1 MRRPYRMSDSK
12 SLQKLFAAP
21 FGIWSALFIVLP
33 LFFVLWHG
41 LTDEAGAF
49 TLANLLT
56 VLQWEYLKA
65 LGLSVELAL
74 VSTVICLIVAYPLCL
89 ILHGLRRAKGVMIF
103 LLFLLPLWMNSLL
116 TTMAW
121 QTILEKNGILNEILR
136 SCGLPDFTLINT
148 PAAIIIGM
156 VYNFLPYMALP
167 LYVSIS
173 RIDHSIIEAAWDLGA
188 NRWQTFRHVMVP
200 LSMPGIV
207 SGCTMVFIPA
217 LTTFVISALLGG
229 NKILLIGNIIEQEFT
244 AAYDWQLGSA
254 LSMVLMVFIILN
266 ILLEAFTE
274 SKNSRKKV
282 KA

>member
-1 MRRPYRMSDSK
+1 VH
-12 SLQKLFAAP
+12 
-21 FGIWSALFIVLP
+21 I
-33 LFFVLWHG
+33 
-41 LTDEAGAF
+41 
-49 TLANLLT
+49 
-56 VLQWEYLKA
+56 
-65 LGLSVELAL
+65 
-74 VSTVICLIVAYPLCL
+74 
-89 ILHGLRRAKGVMIF
+89 
-103 LLFLLPLWMNSLL
+103 
-116 TTMAW
+116 
-121 QTILEKNGILNEILR
+121 
-136 SCGLPDFTLINT
+136 INT
-148 PAAIIIGM
+148 PLAIIIGM
-156 VYNFLPYMALP
+156 VYNFLPHMALP

-173 RIDHSIIEAAWDLGA
+173 RIDHNIIEAAWDLGA

-274 SKNSRKKV
+274 NTDSRKKV

>member
-1 MRRPYRMSDSK
+1 MNNSK
-12 SLQKLFAAP
+12 SLQRLFTVP
-21 FGIWSALFIVLP
+21 FGIWAALFIILP

-41 LTDEAGAF
+41 LTYEVGVF
-49 TLANLLT
+49 TLANLQV

-65 LGLSVELAL
+65 LGLSAELAL
-74 VSTVICLIVAYPLCL
+74 ISTVICLVMAYPLCL
-89 ILHGLRRAKGVMIF
+89 ILQQLRRMKGIMIF

-121 QTILEKNGILNEILR
+121 QTILEKNGILKMFLR
-136 SCGLPDFTLINT
+136 LCGLPDMKIINT
-148 PAAIIIGM
+148 PLAIVIGM
-156 VYNFLPYMALP
+156 VYNFLPYMVLP
-167 LYVSIS
+167 LYVAIS
-173 RIDHSIIEAAWDLGA
+173 RIDHSVIEAAWDLGA
-188 NRWQTFRHVMVP
+188 NRWQTFRHVMLP

-229 NKILLIGNIIEQEFT
+229 NKILLVGNIIEQEFT

-266 ILLEAFTE
+266 ILLEAFTDTE
-274 SKNSRKKV
+274 DQRKKV

>member
-1 MRRPYRMSDSK
+1 MNNSK
-12 SLQKLFAAP
+12 SLQRLFTVP
-21 FGIWSALFIVLP
+21 FGIWAALFIILP

-41 LTDEAGAF
+41 LTDEAGVF
-49 TLANLLT
+49 TLANLQV

-65 LGLSVELAL
+65 LGLSAELAL
-74 VSTVICLIVAYPLCL
+74 ISTVICLVMAYPLCL
-89 ILHGLRRAKGVMIF
+89 ILQQLRRMKGIMIF

-121 QTILEKNGILNEILR
+121 QTILEKNGILNMFLR
-136 SCGLPDFTLINT
+136 FCGLPDMTIINT
-148 PAAIIIGM
+148 PLAIVIGM
-156 VYNFLPYMALP
+156 VYNFLPYMVLP
-167 LYVSIS
+167 LYVAIS
-173 RIDHSIIEAAWDLGA
+173 RIDHSVIEAAWDLGA
-188 NRWQTFRHVMVP
+188 NRWQTFRHVMLP

-229 NKILLIGNIIEQEFT
+229 NKILLVGNIIEQEFT

-266 ILLEAFTE
+266 ILLEAFTDTE
-274 SKNSRKKV
+274 DQRKKV

>member
-1 MRRPYRMSDSK
+1 MSNSQ
-12 SLQKLFAAP
+12 SLQRLFTVP
-21 FGIWSALFIVLP
+21 FAIWAVLFIILP

-41 LTDEAGAF
+41 LTDESGVF
-49 TLANLLT
+49 TLANLQV

-65 LGLSVELAL
+65 LGLSAELAL
-74 VSTVICLIVAYPLCL
+74 ISTIICLVMAYPLCL
-89 ILHGLRRAKGVMIF
+89 ILQQLRRMKGIMIF

-121 QTILEKNGILNEILR
+121 QTILEKNGILNMFLR
-136 SCGLPDFTLINT
+136 FCGLPDMTIINT
-148 PAAIIIGM
+148 PLAIVIGM
-156 VYNFLPYMALP
+156 VYNFLPYMVLP
-167 LYVSIS
+167 LYVAIS
-173 RIDHSIIEAAWDLGA
+173 RIDHSVIEAAWDLGA
-188 NRWQTFRHVMVP
+188 NRWQTFRHVMLP

-229 NKILLIGNIIEQEFT
+229 NKLLLVGNIIEQEFT

-254 LSMVLMVFIILN
+254 LSIILMVFIILN
-266 ILLEAFTE
+266 ILLEAFTDTDDQ
-274 SKNSRKKV
+274 RKKV

>member
-1 MRRPYRMSDSK
+1 MFKRKWLTAPY
-12 SLQKLFAAP
+12 LA
-21 FGIWSALFIVLP
+21 FILCGTVIP
-33 LFFVLWHG
+33 LIAILYYGF
-41 LTDEAGAF
+41 TDQEGSF
-49 TLANLLT
+49 TLENITAIAD
-56 VLQWEYLKA
+56 EEHAKA
-65 LGLSVELAL
+65 LGLALLLAL
-74 VSTVICLIVAYPLCL
+74 ICTVVCL
-89 ILHGLRRAKGVMIF
+89 ILAYPVGLILRKHASGKKGFVVFILILPMWMNF
-103 LLFLLPLWMNSLL
+103 LLRTYAWKALLAGNGVLNN
-116 TTMAW
+116 
-121 QTILEKNGILNEILR
+121 ILGGLGIGKLNI
-136 SCGLPDFTLINT
+136 INT

-266 ILLEAFTE
+266 ILLEAFT
-274 SKNSRKKV
+274 
-282 KA
+282 

>member
-1 MRRPYRMSDSK
+1 MNNSN
-12 SLQKLFAAP
+12 SLQRLFTVP
-21 FGIWSALFIVLP
+21 FGIWAALFIILP

-41 LTDEAGAF
+41 LTDEAGVF
-49 TLANLLT
+49 TLANLQV

-65 LGLSVELAL
+65 LGLSAELAL
-74 VSTVICLIVAYPLCL
+74 ISTVICLVMAYPLCL
-89 ILHGLRRAKGVMIF
+89 ILQQLRRMKGIMIF

-121 QTILEKNGILNEILR
+121 QTILEKNGILNMFLR
-136 SCGLPDFTLINT
+136 FCGLPDMTIINT
-148 PAAIIIGM
+148 PLAIVIGM
-156 VYNFLPYMALP
+156 VYNFLPYMVLP
-167 LYVSIS
+167 LYVAIS
-173 RIDHSIIEAAWDLGA
+173 RIDHSVIEAAWDLGA
-188 NRWQTFRHVMVP
+188 NRWQTFRHVMLP

-229 NKILLIGNIIEQEFT
+229 NKILLVGNIIEQEFT

-266 ILLEAFTE
+266 ILLEAFTDTE
-274 SKNSRKKV
+274 DQRKKV

>member
-1 MRRPYRMSDSK
+1 MSDSK

-21 FGIWSALFIVLP
+21 FCIWSALFIVLP